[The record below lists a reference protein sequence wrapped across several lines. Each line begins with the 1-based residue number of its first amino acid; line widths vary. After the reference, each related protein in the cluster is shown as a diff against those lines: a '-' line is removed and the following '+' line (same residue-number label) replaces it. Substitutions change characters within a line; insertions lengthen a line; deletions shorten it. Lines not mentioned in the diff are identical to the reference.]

1 MPKEIDFE
9 GAPPAPENDL
19 KYELQDD
26 IKAPEPEHKKQLRHS
41 FCSTDFSNSFPYL
54 YFKYVPADF
63 FKGTIRI
70 KKCTEGW
77 KLPLQPVSKLPPTP
91 VFRCLS

>member
-41 FCSTDFSNSFPYL
+41 FCSIDFSNSFPYL
-54 YFKYVPADF
+54 YIKYVPADF
-63 FKGTIRI
+63 LRELFRI
-70 KKCTEGW
+70 KKCTEEL
-77 KLPLQPVSKLPPTP
+77 KLQL
-91 VFRCLS
+91 

>member
-9 GAPPAPENDL
+9 GAPPAPENDP

-41 FCSTDFSNSFPYL
+41 FCSIDFSNSFPYL
-54 YFKYVPADF
+54 YFKCVPTSFLKEALM
-63 FKGTIRI
+63 T
-70 KKCTEGW
+70 KKYTEEL
-77 KLPLQPVSKLPPTP
+77 KLQL
-91 VFRCLS
+91 

>member
-19 KYELQDD
+19 KYELLDD

-41 FCSTDFSNSFPYL
+41 FCSIDFSNSFPYL
-54 YFKYVPADF
+54 YFKRVPTSFLKEALM
-63 FKGTIRI
+63 T
-70 KKCTEGW
+70 KKYTEEL
-77 KLPLQPVSKLPPTP
+77 KLQL
-91 VFRCLS
+91 